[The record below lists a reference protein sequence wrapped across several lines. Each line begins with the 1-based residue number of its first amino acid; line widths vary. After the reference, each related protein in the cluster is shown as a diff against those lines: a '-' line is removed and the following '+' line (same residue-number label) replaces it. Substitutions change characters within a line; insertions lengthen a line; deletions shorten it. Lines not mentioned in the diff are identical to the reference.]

1 MVKPENKLDPL
12 IIEND
17 ELISILF
24 RSVETARKNM
34 RKK

>member
-1 MVKPENKLDPL
+1 MIKPENRIEPL

-24 RSVETARKNM
+24 RCIETARKNM
-34 RKK
+34 EKK